1 MKKAA
6 LNFARIFVGVL
17 FIFSGLIKANDSL
30 GFGYKLQE
38 YFDVFYQFFAN
49 DPIHLGYTPDQY
61 AHVFHTA
68 IFSPYATGIAI
79 FLCILEI
86 VLGALLLFGFW
97 SKKVTTGLLVIIIF
111 FSFLTFISAYFK
123 VVATCG
129 CFGDAIPLT
138 PWQSFSKDLVLLLL
152 IVYLFIYRNR
162 ISPLFIDAGKQK
174 IAAIAVVAVSFIFS
188 IYTYTYLPVI
198 DFLPYKIGASI
209 PESMKIPE
217 GAVPDEYQIMYTLE
231 NKATKETK
239 QMSDKDYLKTG
250 IWEDTNWEVIGKPV
264 SKLIKKGYEAK
275 IKDLIIRDASGTD
288 YTTELIENPYYNF
301 IIVAYNLKDT
311 NEGAI
316 AKLNALTLDA
326 TEQYNLRTVLLTS
339 NSAQDAADFSKKH
352 KLFAE
357 IFYADAVPLK
367 SMVRANPGVLLLKN
381 GVVINKWSYQS
392 VPSFEKLK
400 AEYFNK

>member
-38 YFDVFYQFFAN
+38 YFDVFHISF
-49 DPIHLGYTPDQY
+49 
-61 AHVFHTA
+61 
-68 IFSPYATGIAI
+68 FSPYATGIAI
-79 FLCILEI
+79 FLCVLEI
-86 VLGALLLFGFW
+86 VLGALLLLGFW
-97 SKKVTTGLLVIIIF
+97 SKKVTTGLLGIIIF
-111 FSFLTFISAYFK
+111 FTFLTFVSAAFK
-123 VVATCG
+123 VVTSCG

-138 PWQSFSKDLVLLLL
+138 PWQSFSKDLILLLL
-152 IVYLFIYRNR
+152 IVYLFIHRNK
-162 ISPLFIDAGKQK
+162 ILPVSYNAGVQK
-174 IAAIAVVAVSFIFS
+174 IAAISVVAISFIFS

-217 GAVPDEYQIMYTLE
+217 GAVPDEYQIMYTLK

-239 QMSDKDYLKTG
+239 EMSDKDYLKTE
-250 IWEDTNWEVIGKPV
+250 IWKDNNWEIVGKPV

-275 IKDLIIRDASGTD
+275 IKDLIITDASGTN

-311 NEGAI
+311 NEDAI

-339 NSAQDAADFSKKH
+339 NSAQDADAFSKKH

-367 SMVRANPGVLLLKN
+367 SMVRANPGILLLKN

-392 VPSFEKLK
+392 MPSFEKLK